1 MIRSLKGQTHR
12 DLTLKVRHKHLKK
25 GRIILTV
32 LDKPA
37 EQLQREKIKLRDD
50 ALRMARSQR
59 QRSAELHQNP
69 QWSEQYFEEVRLRP
83 PPPTSPLTSPPTSPP
98 TSPRC
103 ARGTPVARSLDASAC
118 TRRRRRAVVAP
129 LPTALTH

>member
-83 PPPTSPLTSPPTSPP
+83 PPPTSPP